1 MIIREATHADLE
13 QLQKIEYEANDLFA
27 PYGYCELYRATM
39 TPLVALEEHLAK
51 HSAWV
56 AAPSQSEPCVGFLL
70 GTSYVQHGHV
80 HIDELDVLPSF
91 GRRGIGAS
99 LVKRAMQ
106 WAEEL
111 GASHVTLSTLRHVP
125 FNAPFYAKLGFQ
137 IMGENIEL
145 TPPLQRVRD
154 FERAHGWSADDR
166 VLMALAL

>member
-1 MIIREATHADLE
+1 MIIRSATPADLA
-13 QLQKIEYEANDLFA
+13 QLQKIEYEANALFA
-27 PYGYCELYRATM
+27 PYGYCELYRLTM
-39 TPLVALEEHLAK
+39 TSLAALEAHLATQ
-51 HSAWV
+51 SAWV
-56 AAPSQSEPCVGFLL
+56 AAPSLQEPCVGFLL

-80 HIDELDVLPSF
+80 HIDELDVLPAF
-91 GRRGIGAS
+91 GRQGIGAS

-111 GASHVTLSTLRHVP
+111 GASHVTLSTLRLVP

-137 IMGENIEL
+137 IMGEDIEL

-154 FERAHGWSADDR
+154 FERAQGWSADER